1 MPTVQA
7 LILNG
12 LILHGISKA
21 MKMKHNNN
29 NSGFTLIEVLLY
41 IAIFSSIIM
50 VIVALAINSIA
61 ERQKNEVFTAV
72 NYQGEAAME
81 IIEQDIHEASS
92 IASPN
97 SGVAASAIELN
108 IARRPL
114 YNPTIFSTYND
125 GSTNHLEISQG
136 SPSVNTYLTNSY
148 VSISNLSFTNEGL
161 SGTNGSIQISFSL
174 SYKSTSTLKSLLT
187 KILFMEQPAYPNE

>member
-1 MPTVQA
+1 
-7 LILNG
+7 
-12 LILHGISKA
+12 
-21 MKMKHNNN
+21 MKIKHNNN
-29 NSGFTLIEVLLY
+29 NNGGFTLIEVLLY

-97 SGVAASAIELN
+97 RGSTASAIELN
-108 IARRPL
+108 MPQTSV
-114 YNPTIFSTYND
+114 NPTIFSTYND

-136 SPSVNTYLTNSY
+136 SPSVNTYLTNSH

-161 SGTNGSIQISFSL
+161 NGTNGSIQISFSL
-174 SYKSTSTLKSLLT
+174 SYKSTSTLEEFTYKNTFYGAAS
-187 KILFMEQPAYPNE
+187 IPQ